1 MGKRSQN
8 LVRRL
13 SLGAVLGL
21 WAGAAMAAQCRE
33 DQVHLRGDWGAA
45 RFTVEVADD
54 RAERNQ
60 GLMFRKSMARSA
72 GMLFV
77 YPTAKPVS
85 FWMKNTY
92 IPLDILF
99 ADETGEISRIHEM
112 AEPLNTGQ
120 IFGGNRIQYVLEING
135 GLAKAM
141 GIVPGTRIFP
151 PAIQGDSCD
160 QALSN

>member
-1 MGKRSQN
+1 MGKRSQIF
-8 LVRRL
+8 RRL
-13 SLGAVLGL
+13 SLGAVIGL
-21 WAGAAMAAQCRE
+21 WAGAGFAAECRE
-33 DQVHLRGDWGAA
+33 DQVHLRGDWGTA

-77 YPTAKPVS
+77 YPSAKPVS

-99 ADETGEISRIHEM
+99 ANGQGEISQIHHM
-112 AEPLNTGQ
+112 AEPLSTAQ
-120 IFGGNRIQYVLEING
+120 LYGGKSIQYVLEING

-141 GIVPGTRIFP
+141 GIAPGTQIFH
-151 PAIQGDSCD
+151 PAVQGEGCD